1 MNDLFVSHTV
11 IPKSDQLNSDDLLA
25 GPVRFNITGARLVQN
40 PQQPVILSIDQGR
53 QPFKP
58 CLTMRRLL
66 IELWGGNAK
75 LWVGRSLVLF
85 CDKSVTFGKDWRG
98 GIRIS
103 HMSHIDGQQSV
114 MLTTARGRKTEFI
127 VKPLN
132 TSTNRG

>member
-11 IPKSDQLNSDDLLA
+11 VPKSDQLNSDDLLA
-25 GPVRFNITGARLVQN
+25 GPVLFNITGARLVQN
-40 PQQPVILSIDQGR
+40 PQQPVILTIDQDR

-58 CLTMRRLL
+58 CLTMRRLI
-66 IELWGGNAK
+66 IELWGDNAR

-103 HMSHIDGQQSV
+103 HMSHINGTQEV
-114 MLTTARGRKTEFI
+114 WLTTARGRKTKFVIE
-127 VKPLN
+127 PLQSN
-132 TSTNRG
+132 